1 MGIASEALKNF
12 KGFSLKNLPEEEP
25 ISPGHR
31 ACQGC
36 GEILALRQAMK
47 ALGSNVVVVSA
58 TGCMEIIT
66 SPYPQSAWRVP
77 WLHVAFENAAAVISG
92 VGSAYKALNR
102 KGIVHSPDTV
112 FVAYGGDGATFDI
125 GMQSLSG
132 ALERGHNFIYL
143 CLDNEAYM
151 NTGIQRSSATPYG
164 AATTTSP
171 PGKKSIGQSTWKK
184 NMPEIAVAHG
194 APYVATCSPAFP
206 IDLMNKVKKASLVP
220 GPAYL
225 HIYSPCPTGWR
236 SGIEDSVGISRLA
249 VESKV
254 FPLYEVIDGVYHLSR
269 QVAKPKSVSDYFK
282 PQRRFRHLT
291 EAEVAKIQARVDA
304 EYEKLLAKCITETD
318 YQELLAKSIIEAKT
332 KQKPEPEMSI
342 RLDGA

>member
-1 MGIASEALKNF
+1 
-12 KGFSLKNLPEEEP
+12 
-25 ISPGHR
+25 
-31 ACQGC
+31 
-36 GEILALRQAMK
+36 
-47 ALGSNVVVVSA
+47 
-58 TGCMEIIT
+58 
-66 SPYPQSAWRVP
+66 
-77 WLHVAFENAAAVISG
+77 
-92 VGSAYKALNR
+92 
-102 KGIVHSPDTV
+102 
-112 FVAYGGDGATFDI
+112 
-125 GMQSLSG
+125 
-132 ALERGHNFIYL
+132 
-143 CLDNEAYM
+143 
-151 NTGIQRSSATPYG
+151 
-164 AATTTSP
+164 
-171 PGKKSIGQSTWKK
+171 
-184 NMPEIAVAHG
+184 
-194 APYVATCSPAFP
+194 
-206 IDLMNKVKKASLVP
+206 MNKVKKASLVP